1 MDESTFR
8 AAIANATSGDSYFYA
23 VDGGA
28 IADKG
33 RAIADKG
40 RKFANFA
47 GLANAVLADS
57 QEGNLMTLALH
68 TPAGK
73 DSDPDYKIQG
83 WLGILY
89 DNEEQYLSI
98 NLTDK
103 CTHTLYWISTHG
115 TISSAVG

>member
-1 MDESTFR
+1 MDESTSR
-8 AAIANATSGDSYFYA
+8 ADVANGGAGNSYFCA

-28 IADKG
+28 IADKC
-33 RAIADKG
+33 RE
-40 RKFANFA
+40 FTNFA
-47 GLANAVLADS
+47 GLANAVLADC

-89 DNEEQYLSI
+89 DNEEQYLNIS
-98 NLTDK
+98 LTDK

-115 TISSAVG
+115 TVSSAVG